1 MYSEKKMSKEDT
13 WRTED
18 LLKHMRGHRY
28 DDASGNKRDHLDMD
42 DNRKARRGESG
53 DRRHRD
59 QQKTSHKERD
69 GTEGKS
75 KHKDLDKGRH
85 RNDTQGR
92 TTHRDTEKDRDRDRT
107 REKTRY
113 RDLDREQDR
122 THGRARHGDL
132 EQEQEGTRERRRH
145 KDLERDGDR
154 DDGTREKIRHR
165 DLERD
170 RDRDDGTREKM
181 RHRDLD
187 RDRDRDDGTREK
199 IRHRDLERDR
209 DRDDGTREKIRHRDL
224 ERDRDRDD
232 GTREKI
238 RHRDLERERDQ
249 HPRKDTRREKAEE
262 RDKREPE
269 RRQEWEGIEKR
280 DYDKGH
286 ERAEKEHRKTERR
299 RAERGREYGEG
310 RERERDREKDQERW
324 KEKDGYKD
332 QGWSHS
338 IRHVKENDQSKD
350 KVQGKFLEPPNEH
363 RRHKDGQ
370 HSRQKEDKEYKEQ
383 RHKEKEERER
393 RRREREQ
400 REAGESRRRDKLSGD
415 REEMRREDVRRDME
429 RRKDDRHREGRRR
442 EDRDP
447 GKALAKLTAGSQR
460 HSAQGGP
467 EKPGFGRRHLAEPE
481 AKIGDPEVSSVSSE
495 KQVEEEGAEEYEEDF
510 EDYEEDFEEADD
522 SDEVGGSDEG
532 GGGRGEQMS
541 AQQRKEVEVIQRAME
556 AENRRLGSVQST
568 LQMGECEE
576 AGRDGT
582 PDGAVSHSRTTQQGK
597 FIDFVAAKHREMSKK
612 IGSKQKKRSAELLR
626 LVDLDFSVTLS
637 LLDLPPLTEYDMY
650 IKSFG
655 STDTKQAYAQCREDD
670 VDRDV
675 QTEEVETSDRWT
687 QHPADRGLVCGGPGL
702 TGEAS
707 DKHTGGE
714 SLASPRLAAFLLSA
728 SQVMT
733 VLLEED
739 RLERFSLCK
748 PNLQRDALPFSDGR
762 LQLGSGMPFLHGRE
776 VSLMVFSQTQR
787 QTVLSVHR
795 PSARPSAVHLDSK
808 TILCIW
814 NIWEPSCPQKILVYE
829 SEVSCCCFGP
839 GKASLV
845 FAGTAVG
852 SLVLWDLREQ
862 SSLHCSIRI
871 GEQDWTL
878 RYPTFSTDAV
888 LAASGHLSPVM
899 AVEPIPPS
907 TPEAHRDSF
916 PQLPWQEESSGM
928 SFQLGS
934 LDEKGV
940 LNLWVVVELPQGDEA
955 GSHSNLGLRPGGR
968 VKLLHSSAVAVLQR
982 SSPVEALALD
992 SIQSLLLKF
1001 HPSDSKHFYVGTDM
1015 NLVYHGTRH
1024 GLRSP
1029 PTFYRSQKGGRSP
1042 VPVTSL
1048 DFSPFDESIFLVAC
1062 GDGSMRLHS
1071 VSSESPIMEWSCG
1084 VGGSTLSAR
1093 WSLTRPAMFC
1103 TLDPATSIIC
1113 MWDLLQ
1119 KESEP
1124 VAMEKVHPDRIT
1136 SMAVFGDP
1144 SKQNS
1149 FSGILLATHSG
1160 QLEIHYLSRSWT
1172 APGHCEL
1179 ERLQNLAGDIY

>member
-28 DDASGNKRDHLDMD
+28 DDAFGNKQDHLDMD

-53 DRRHRD
+53 DRR
-59 QQKTSHKERD
+59 QKTSHKERD

-113 RDLDREQDR
+113 RDLDREQDGS
-122 THGRARHGDL
+122 HERAKHKDL
-132 EQEQEGTRERRRH
+132 ERDREQDGTRERRRH
-145 KDLERDGDR
+145 KDLERDRDR
-154 DDGTREKIRHR
+154 DDGTRERRRHK

-170 RDRDDGTREKM
+170 RDRDDGTREK
-181 RHRDLD
+181 
-187 RDRDRDDGTREK
+187 
-199 IRHRDLERDR
+199 IRHKDLERDR

-224 ERDRDRDD
+224 GRDRD
-232 GTREKI
+232 
-238 RHRDLERERDQ
+238 Q
-249 HPRKDTRREKAEE
+249 HLRKDSRREKAAE
-262 RDKREPE
+262 RDRREPE

-299 RAERGREYGEG
+299 RAERDREYGEG

-332 QGWSHS
+332 QGWGHS
-338 IRHVKENDQSKD
+338 IKQVKENDQSKD
-350 KVQGKFLEPPNEH
+350 KVQGMWLEPPNEH

-383 RHKEKEERER
+383 RRKEKEERER
-393 RRREREQ
+393 RRRERER
-400 REAGESRRRDKLSGD
+400 REAGESRRRDKPSGD
-415 REEMRREDVRRDME
+415 GEEVHREDVRRDRE
-429 RRKDDRHREGRRR
+429 RRKDDRHREGRRG
-442 EDRDP
+442 EDWDP
-447 GKALAKLTAGSQR
+447 EKALAKLTAGSQR
-460 HSAQGGP
+460 RSAQGDS
-467 EKPGFGRRHLAEPE
+467 EKPGFGRGHLAEPE
-481 AKIGDPEVSSVSSE
+481 TKIGDAEVSWVSPE
-495 KQVEEEGAEEYEEDF
+495 KQGEEEGAEEYEEDF
-510 EDYEEDFEEADD
+510 EDYEEDFEEADE
-522 SDEVGGSDEG
+522 SDEAGGSDEG
-532 GGGRGEQMS
+532 GAGGGDGEQMS
-541 AQQRKEVEVIQRAME
+541 LQQRKEVEAIRRAME
-556 AENRRLGSVQST
+556 AENRRLGSVQSAP
-568 LQMGECEE
+568 QMGECEE

-582 PDGAVSHSRTTQQGK
+582 PDGAVSCSKTTQQGK
-597 FIDFVAAKHREMSKK
+597 FIDFVAAKHREMSRKMA
-612 IGSKQKKRSAELLR
+612 SKQKKRSAELLR

-675 QTEEVETSDRWT
+675 QTEEVETCDRWT

-702 TGEAS
+702 TSEAS
-707 DKHTGGE
+707 DKQTGGD
-714 SLASPRLAAFLLSA
+714 SLASQRLAAFLLSA

-748 PNLQRDALPFSDGR
+748 PSLQRDALPFSDGS

-776 VSLMVFSQTQR
+776 VSLVVFSQTQR

-795 PSARPSAVHLDSK
+795 PSARPSAVYLDSK

-888 LAASGHLSPVM
+888 LAASCHLSPVV
-899 AVEPIPPS
+899 ALEPIPPS
-907 TPEAHRDSF
+907 TAEAQRNSF

-934 LDEKGV
+934 LDEEGV
-940 LNLWVVVELPQGDEA
+940 LNLWVAVELPRGDEA
-955 GSHSNLGLRPGGR
+955 GSHINLGLRPGGK
-968 VKLLHSSAVAVLQR
+968 VKLLHSSAVAAVRR
-982 SSPVEALALD
+982 SSPLEALALD

-1001 HPSDSKHFYVGTDM
+1001 HPSDSNHFYVGTDM

-1024 GLRSP
+1024 GTRSP
-1029 PTFYRSQKGGRSP
+1029 PMFYRSQKGGLSP
-1042 VPVTSL
+1042 VRVTSL

-1062 GDGSMRLHS
+1062 DDGSMRLHS
-1071 VSSESPIMEWSCG
+1071 VSSEAPIMEWTCG
-1084 VGGSTLSAR
+1084 AGGSTLSAR
-1093 WSLTRPAMFC
+1093 WSLTRPALFC
-1103 TLDPATSIIC
+1103 TLDPAASIIC

-1160 QLEIHYLSRSWT
+1160 QLEIHYLSRNWT

-1179 ERLQNLAGDIY
+1179 ERLQKLAGDVY